1 MACVKRFMNEGYQQT
16 MTVLFHSFHL
26 ESIHTADLPGDIDIV
41 CFYHQVKS
49 GLDASTI
56 YHLVHSGLV
65 HAFCAVI
72 RISVGVSSLTGSH
85 D

>member
-1 MACVKRFMNEGYQQT
+1 MACVKRFMNGGYQQT

-56 YHLVHSGLV
+56 HHLVHSGLV
-65 HAFCAVI
+65 HAYLCGNPYITRCINVNRFA
-72 RISVGVSSLTGSH
+72 
-85 D
+85 